1 MAFGYDPLFLVGET
15 GKSAAELTLEEK
27 IANPTVP

>member
-1 MAFGYDPLFLVGET
+1 MALDMIPFSLVGET
-15 GKSAAELTLEEK
+15 GKSSAELTLEEK